1 MKNKLRKKLRI
12 LLVWTI
18 AALLLQFAGYSFFN
32 AQVQKVLSP
41 AASGPVTVQLKATI
55 PGIKLENLQISYAK
69 DYLAY
74 TENGTLKVFN
84 LTKGKVVF
92 EKTAPAADKKSGV
105 IMYQW
110 LPDRNT
116 LLYFYARKNPNVS
129 GTVVFSPSKTS
140 RSNSIRLLT
149 YTNNTP
155 GVTDTE
161 DPRQEPP
168 KDSSRDSSKDSSPG
182 TSKDT
187 SKDNSQ
193 DSPKDSTKN
202 NSKNTREVPAA
213 PQKNYVNPQITEI
226 YSVKFPNSKEETAPE
241 EQLKETV
248 TNFPAGGEIEKLVFS
263 TPTNLLY
270 FTLKNEAATL
280 LREIDV
286 MGYTTALNKAG
297 ETIDN
302 MVASDQNAAL
312 YINSKI
318 GKTRQVLALDKTKR
332 HVISEKNS
340 DRILGVRAG
349 TVYIGEVEDNKL
361 VGIKTTADLAK
372 LENNPSLKKEWEGSI
387 PFDSETQVF
396 IGFKGQIIIY
406 TDPTAYIVASG
417 KLTEA
422 RFQGEENYLSL
433 DGAEVIQLTR
443 KGDSTLAELEPVEGW
458 KGGSQGL

>member
-1 MKNKLRKKLRI
+1 MKKKLRKKLRI
-12 LLVWTI
+12 LLAWTI
-18 AALLLQFAGYSFFN
+18 AALLFQFAGYSFFN
-32 AQVQKVLSP
+32 AQVLKVLSP
-41 AASGPVTVQLKATI
+41 AASGPITVKLKATI
-55 PGIKLENLQISYAK
+55 PGGELENVQVSYAK

-74 TENGTLKVFN
+74 TENGGLKVFN
-84 LTKGKVVF
+84 LVSGKVVF
-92 EKTAPAADKKSGV
+92 EKTAPAAADKKSGV

-116 LLYFYARKNPNVS
+116 LLYFHVRKNPNAS
-129 GTVVFSPSKTS
+129 GTVAFSSAKTS

-149 YTNNTP
+149 YTNNEP
-155 GVTDTE
+155 AVPDTE

-168 KDSSRDSSKDSSPG
+168 KDTSGDSSKQNSAGSAKDPSKDSLQDSSKDSAKDG
-182 TSKDT
+182 SKDT
-187 SKDNSQ
+187 
-193 DSPKDSTKN
+193 P
-202 NSKNTREVPAA
+202 EVPAA
-213 PQKNYVNPQITEI
+213 PPKKYVNPQITEI

-248 TNFPAGGEIEKLVFS
+248 TNFPAGGEMEKLVVS

-280 LREIDV
+280 LREINV
-286 MGYTTALNKAG
+286 MGYTTALNKSG

-318 GKTRQVLALDKTKR
+318 GKTRQVLALDGTKR
-332 HVISEKNS
+332 YVISENNS

-361 VGIKTTADLAK
+361 VRIKTTADLAN
-372 LENNPSLKKEWEGSI
+372 LEDNPSLKREWEGSI

-417 KLTEA
+417 KLTETH
-422 RFQGEENYLSL
+422 FQGEENYLSL

-443 KGDSTLAELEPVEGW
+443 EGDSTLAELQPVEG
-458 KGGSQGL
+458 